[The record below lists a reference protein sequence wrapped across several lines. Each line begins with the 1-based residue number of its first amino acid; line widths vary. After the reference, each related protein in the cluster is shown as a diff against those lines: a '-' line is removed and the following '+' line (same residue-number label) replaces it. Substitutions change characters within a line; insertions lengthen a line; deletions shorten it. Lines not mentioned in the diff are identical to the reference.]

1 MPELFCAAGVELAQH
16 ELVQHRGLEQR
27 LFVAKSFPDEDEGHD
42 DLAARV
48 EPEGVE
54 GVQRLL
60 GGLME
65 RQERRAELSATWT
78 DILNQRKSLQRSA
91 SSSGFYESYAEQLRS
106 YFLISLRY
114 KFNRMN

>member
-1 MPELFCAAGVELAQH
+1 M
-16 ELVQHRGLEQR
+16 RQR
-27 LFVAKSFPDEDEGHD
+27 TDSTLSFGTPIPS
-42 DLAARV
+42 LY
-48 EPEGVE
+48 
-54 GVQRLL
+54 
-60 GGLME
+60 MIE
-65 RQERRAELSATWT
+65 RNCIATILPFSA